1 MIALL
6 GAAAVYG
13 LSAGFSPGPL
23 LALVISQSIRY
34 GVREGAKAA
43 MAPLITDLPIILLC
57 VMILRPLTD
66 SRPVLGVISMAG
78 GLFVLYLAWGCFRT
92 TRLDPVDCGESP
104 KSLGKGAAVN
114 ALNPHPYLF
123 WLTVGGPAV
132 LKAWA
137 GDPSLAVAFVAVFSA
152 CIVGAKLLVAIV
164 AGRSRRLLTG
174 TAYGAVMRA
183 LGLALLVFAFLLLR
197 DGLALTGLLTHS
209 RLS

>member
-57 VMILRPLTD
+57 VMILQPLTD
-66 SRPVLGVISMAG
+66 SRAALGLISMAG
-78 GLFVLYLAWGCFRT
+78 GFFVLYLAWGCFRT
-92 TRLDPVDCGESP
+92 SRLDLADRGEAP
-104 KSLGKGAAVN
+104 HSLGKGAAVN

-137 GDPSLAVAFVAVFSA
+137 ESPSWAVAFVAVFSA
-152 CIVGAKLLVAIV
+152 CIVGSKVLVAAV

-174 TAYGAVMRA
+174 KAYGVVMRA
-183 LGLALLVFAFLLLR
+183 LGLMLLFFAALLFK
-197 DGLALTGLLTHS
+197 DGLELVGW
-209 RLS
+209 

>member
-57 VMILRPLTD
+57 VMVLRQLTD
-66 SRPVLGVISMAG
+66 SRAVLGLISMAG
-78 GLFVLYLAWGCFRT
+78 GLFVLYLARGCFRT
-92 TRLDPVDCGESP
+92 TRLELADRGEAP
-104 KSLGKGAAVN
+104 QSLGKGAAVN

-132 LKAWA
+132 LGAWA
-137 GDPSLAVAFVAVFSA
+137 ESPARAVAFVAVFSA
-152 CIVGAKLLVAIV
+152 CIVGAKLLVAAV
-164 AGRSRRLLTG
+164 AGRSSRLLSG
-174 TAYGAVMRA
+174 KAYGAVMQA
-183 LGLALLVFAFLLLR
+183 LGIALLLFAFLLFR
-197 DGLALTGLLTHS
+197 DGLALTGLLAHS
-209 RLS
+209 

>member
-1 MIALL
+1 MIALI

-57 VMILRPLTD
+57 VMVLRPLTD
-66 SRPVLGVISMAG
+66 SRTVLGLISTAG

-92 TRLDPVDCGESP
+92 TRLELTDRGETP
-104 KSLGKGAAVN
+104 QSLGKGAAVN

-132 LKAWA
+132 LGAWA
-137 GDPSLAVAFVAVFSA
+137 ESPARAVAFVAVFSA
-152 CIVGAKLLVAIV
+152 CIVGSKVLVAAL
-164 AGRSRRLLTG
+164 AGRSRHLLTG
-174 TAYGAVMRA
+174 KAYGAVMRF

-197 DGLALTGLLTHS
+197 DGIVLTGLLAHS
-209 RLS
+209 

>member
-1 MIALL
+1 MITLL

-57 VMILRPLTD
+57 VMVLRPLAD
-66 SRPVLGVISMAG
+66 SRSILGLISMAG

-92 TRLDPVDCGESP
+92 TRLELTDRGEAP
-104 KSLGKGAAVN
+104 QSLGKGAAVN

-132 LKAWA
+132 LNAWA
-137 GDPSLAVAFVAVFSA
+137 ESPSWATAFIVVFSA
-152 CIVGAKLLVAIV
+152 CIVGAKLLVAVV
-164 AGRSRRLLTG
+164 AGRSRNLLTG
-174 TAYGAVMRA
+174 QAYGAVMRA
-183 LGLALLVFAFLLLR
+183 LGLALLVFAFLLFR
-197 DGLALTGLLTHS
+197 DGMVLTGLLAHS
-209 RLS
+209 